1 MDEIETLLNNL
12 GEEQMK
18 DILADAARTHPD
30 ILDAIKEAAKDGE
43 GGHSNIPPI
52 PSRDQ
57 QEPPHKV
64 ICLNNLPD
72 SASEIM
78 LMMLFQQFPG
88 FREVRLDHAKKG
100 VAYVEYHT
108 EAEATVAMASLQHF
122 KITPETPILITYAK
136 KV

>member
-1 MDEIETLLNNL
+1 LKIPT
-12 GEEQMK
+12 
-18 DILADAARTHPD
+18 RTGSD
-30 ILDAIKEAAKDGE
+30 LV
-43 GGHSNIPPI
+43 
-52 PSRDQ
+52 RR
-57 QEPPHKV
+57 
-64 ICLNNLPD
+64 
-72 SASEIM
+72 
-78 LMMLFQQFPG
+78 FPG